1 MTRTGHEDL
10 GGRRAKRNIAV
21 LGVLVISGL
30 WIAVGILSWRE
41 HRTTL
46 REIDR
51 NQAADLVVMR
61 SHTQFLL
68 EVSQQ
73 IARRIAEKLDPAAWD
88 SVAGD
93 EALRKTLRDYV
104 SVLGGQVQGIHLV
117 DAQGRLRATS
127 LLDRAPAGE
136 SRADRDYFIALK
148 GGWSGA
154 FFDHAVDHSTRAPV
168 MVVAFPLNDAS
179 GAFAGALVVTIFT
192 GDFDAFFHQVS
203 SESDARMVLT
213 RSDGMIVYDSD
224 RPGPDGKT
232 PDPLFQR
239 MRNSV
244 ETGFVH
250 RSDVEDSLIRV
261 EYASLETADITLR
274 IERAIGPALRTWK
287 VDTARNAV
295 FALFSS
301 AFAAAFVIR
310 SRRRVQAIDVERR
323 RRTKSE
329 TALIQRLAEIEAAR
343 AELEEARRIAVKASE
358 SKTEF
363 LASMSHEIRTPMNG
377 ILGFVNLLRSTKLDE
392 VQAGYLARVVE
403 AGKSLQSVLDEVL
416 DFVKLE
422 AGELRITAE
431 PFDLAALVESVMAW
445 GRVQTEH
452 KGVSVEAHVHPAIP
466 RIVVGD
472 AHRLKQILMN
482 LMSNALKF
490 TSRGSIVIDVR
501 ETVRGPEMIELRF
514 SVRDTGPGIAPEDID
529 KLFTAFSQV
538 GDAVAR
544 HREGTGLGLSIC
556 RKLVEIQ
563 GGRIGVE
570 SVPGQGSTFWFDL
583 EFGIAECK
591 VEPRAPLRL
600 PAPAGKP
607 AAQPPAGSVLVVDD
621 VELNRELVAV
631 ILANAGYDV
640 DEAETGPRALQ
651 MAARK
656 RYDLVLMDVQL
667 GDVDG
672 LEVTRALRKM
682 QGPWAETPIIG
693 LSASVFP
700 EQIARCLDAGMTDFV
715 AKPLDA
721 DVLLD
726 KVTKAVSPSLDTAR

>member
-10 GGRRAKRNIAV
+10 GGRRAKRNIAA
-21 LGVLVISGL
+21 LGILVISGL

-41 HRTTL
+41 HRTAL

-51 NQAADLVVMR
+51 SQAADLVVMR
-61 SHTQFLL
+61 SYTQFLL
-68 EVSQQ
+68 EISQQ
-73 IARRIAEKLDPAAWD
+73 VARRIADRLEPAAWD
-88 SVAGD
+88 GIDDDDV
-93 EALRKTLRDYV
+93 LRKTLQGYV
-104 SVLGGQVQGIHLV
+104 SGLEGQVRGINVL
-117 DAQGRLRATS
+117 DAEGRLRVSS
-127 LLDRAPAGE
+127 LLDRSPQGE
-136 SRADRDYFIALK
+136 SRADRGYFVALRA
-148 GGWSGA
+148 GWNGP
-154 FFDHAVDHSTRAPV
+154 FVEHAMGRLTGTPV
-168 MVVAFPLNDAS
+168 VVVAFPLRDAW
-179 GAFAGALVVTIFT
+179 GVFMGALVVTIDS
-192 GDFDAFFHQVS
+192 GKLGAFFDQVS
-203 SESDARMVLT
+203 AGSDARMVLT

-224 RPGPDGKT
+224 RAGPEESV

-239 MRNSV
+239 MRAASETRFV
-244 ETGFVH
+244 E
-250 RSDVEDSLIRV
+250 RSETDGSSKQVEFTALG
-261 EYASLETADITLR
+261 TADLTLR
-274 IERAIGPALRTWK
+274 IERPIGPSLMSWK

-295 FALFSS
+295 FALLSS

-310 SRRRVQAIDVERR
+310 NRRWVEAVDVERR
-323 RRTKSE
+323 RRTESE
-329 TALIQRLAEIEAAR
+329 TALIQRVGEIEAAR
-343 AELEEARRIAVKASE
+343 AELEEARRTAVKASAA
-358 SKTEF
+358 KTEF

-377 ILGFVNLLRSTKLDE
+377 ILGFVNLLRSTKLDA

-403 AGKSLQSVLDEVL
+403 SGKSLQSVLDEVL

-431 PFDLAALVESVMAW
+431 PFDLAALVESVVAW
-445 GRVQTEH
+445 GRVQAEH
-452 KGVSVEAHVHPAIP
+452 KGVNVDARVHAAIP
-466 RIVVGD
+466 HVLVGD

-514 SVRDTGPGIAPEDID
+514 SVRDTGAGIAPEDID

-563 GGRIGVE
+563 GGRIGAT
-570 SVPGQGSTFWFDL
+570 STPAQGSTFWFDL
-583 EFGIAECK
+583 EFGIGESAD
-591 VEPRAPLRL
+591 VPRLAFRRPV
-600 PAPAGKP
+600 PTGKP
-607 AAQPPAGSVLVVDD
+607 AAESAAGRVLVVDD
-621 VELNRELVAV
+621 VEMNRELVAV
-631 ILANAGYDV
+631 ILANAGYEV

-667 GDVDG
+667 GDLDG
-672 LEVTRALRKM
+672 LDTTRALRRM
-682 QGPWAETPIIG
+682 GGHWIGTPIIG

-700 EQIARCLDAGMTDFV
+700 EQIARCLEAGMTDFV
-715 AKPLDA
+715 AKPIDA
-721 DVLLD
+721 DILLD
-726 KVTKAVSPSLDTAR
+726 KVSKAVADLTPAL